1 MTGGLISALGYA
13 DDFGADPGRGRP
25 DPAGTGGGVQP
36 GAPHSGSG
44 QAPQGPA
51 GFYSARLDPA
61 ERVLFEQAL
70 RLEGLDQEI
79 ALLRLRIRRDLE
91 DPKELMR
98 GIDLLVKALRA
109 RYRLGPDQSDRLY
122 RAIVEVLQGLG
133 EGLDDR
139 GGAPDA

>member
-1 MTGGLISALGYA
+1 MRGGLISALGYGNH
-13 DDFGADPGRGRP
+13 FGADPGRGQSDR
-25 DPAGTGGGVQP
+25 AGAGGRIQP
-36 GAPHSGSG
+36 GASDSGAG
-44 QAPQGPA
+44 QAPAAPA
-51 GFYSARLDPA
+51 DFYSARLDPA

-79 ALLRLRIRRDLE
+79 ALLRLRIRRDLD

-133 EGLDDR
+133 EGLDDTA
-139 GGAPDA
+139 GAPDA